1 MNSNI
6 YYIYNTIYGDV
17 WFVILISRT
26 LFVNISFLF
35 SFFSTETSQNKI
47 HVKKIYFGCVTW
59 FLVVCYMGGIYHN
72 RPDIDLLDPADIL
85 TDPGL
90 EFTSWRGS
98 CRRVCPPSQ
107 RNFDPLDSS
116 CTSEIEMIDYK
127 RQK

>member
-1 MNSNI
+1 M
-6 YYIYNTIYGDV
+6 V
-17 WFVILISRT
+17 FVGLLHGWHISQPSGHR
-26 LFVNISFLF
+26 
-35 SFFSTETSQNKI
+35 STRS
-47 HVKKIYFGCVTW
+47 
-59 FLVVCYMGGIYHN
+59 M
-72 RPDIDLLDPADIL
+72 DPADIL